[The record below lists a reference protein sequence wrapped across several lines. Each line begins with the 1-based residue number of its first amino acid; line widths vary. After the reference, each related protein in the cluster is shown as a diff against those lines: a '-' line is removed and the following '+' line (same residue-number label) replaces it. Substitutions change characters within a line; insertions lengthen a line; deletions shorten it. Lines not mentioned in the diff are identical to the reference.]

1 MPLFLPQPDGCP
13 SHFVQG
19 LQVKSK
25 SKSKEENQKMKN
37 KEQKDIR
44 TNRISLR
51 LTDSELA
58 LIQKN
63 AKNTNARKVAL
74 YIRNSALNKL
84 PVEVPELNKES
95 WVVLATAVA
104 NLNQLMKKINNPN
117 AKIQVGEIKTNVDEL
132 RSSLLGIKFNE
143 VE

>member
-1 MPLFLPQPDGCP
+1 M
-13 SHFVQG
+13 
-19 LQVKSK
+19 KSK
-25 SKSKEENQKMKN
+25 TQKE
-37 KEQKDIR
+37 IR

-51 LTDSELA
+51 LKDSELEA
-58 LIQKN
+58 IQKN
-63 AKNTNARKVAL
+63 AKDTNARKVAL

-104 NLNQLMKKINNPN
+104 NLNQLMKKLNSKNNDGESL
-117 AKIQVGEIKTNVDEL
+117 KIKVDEIKTNVDEL

>member
-1 MPLFLPQPDGCP
+1 M
-13 SHFVQG
+13 
-19 LQVKSK
+19 KSK
-25 SKSKEENQKMKN
+25 T
-37 KEQKDIR
+37 QKDIR
-44 TNRISLR
+44 TNRISMR
-51 LTDSELA
+51 ITDGELA
-58 LIQKN
+58 AIQRN
-63 AKNTNARKVAL
+63 AKDTNPRKVAL

-104 NLNQLMKKINNPN
+104 NLNQLMKKLNSKNNDGESL
-117 AKIQVGEIKTNVDEL
+117 KIQVDEIKTNVDEL

>member
-1 MPLFLPQPDGCP
+1 MT
-13 SHFVQG
+13 
-19 LQVKSK
+19 SK
-25 SKSKEENQKMKN
+25 NQT
-37 KEQKDIR
+37 DIR

-58 LIQKN
+58 AIQRN
-63 AKNTNARKVAL
+63 AKDTNARKVAL

-95 WVVLATAVA
+95 WVILATAVA

-117 AKIQVGEIKTNVDEL
+117 GKAQVNEIKETVDSL
-132 RSSLLGIKFNE
+132 RSSLLGIKFE
-143 VE
+143 AKDEG

>member
-1 MPLFLPQPDGCP
+1 
-13 SHFVQG
+13 

-25 SKSKEENQKMKN
+25 SKTKEENQNMKT

-58 LIQKN
+58 SIQKN
-63 AKNTNARKVAL
+63 AKDTNARKVAL

-95 WVVLATAVA
+95 WVVLATAVS
-104 NLNQLMKKINNPN
+104 NLNQLMKKMNNPG
-117 AKIQVGEIKTNVDEL
+117 AKLQVGEVKNTVDEL
-132 RSSLLGIKFNE
+132 RSSLLGIKFE
-143 VE
+143 AKDEG

>member
-1 MPLFLPQPDGCP
+1 
-13 SHFVQG
+13 
-19 LQVKSK
+19 
-25 SKSKEENQKMKN
+25 MKT

-58 LIQKN
+58 SIQKN
-63 AKNTNARKVAL
+63 AKDTNARKVAL

-95 WVVLATAVA
+95 WVVLATAVS
-104 NLNQLMKKINNPN
+104 NLNQLMKKMNNPG
-117 AKIQVGEIKTNVDEL
+117 AKLQVGEVKNTVDEL
-132 RSSLLGIKFNE
+132 RSSLLGIKFE
-143 VE
+143 AKDEG